1 MEDEHDATPPES
13 GFTLRKID
21 RAKSHPSSKP
31 PTPAQRVERLPPGQH
46 LTTKWP
52 VLDLGVEP
60 AIRHEDWTLS
70 IEGGSQGRVNL
81 TWQAFLDL
89 PQTDMRSDIHCVTA
103 WSRYDNE
110 WQGVTT
116 TTLLAAF
123 PPLSDRTHVVLG
135 SSDGYTTNLALPD
148 FAHHQAMLAHS
159 WAGDLLTREHG
170 GPVRA
175 VVPHLYLWKSAKW
188 LRSLRYVTE
197 DEPGYWETRGY
208 HNRGDPWAEERY
220 G

>member
-1 MEDEHDATPPES
+1 MEDEPEATPPES

-21 RAKSHPSSKP
+21 RAKAHTSSKP

-52 VLDLGVEP
+52 VLDLGMEP
-60 AIRHEDWTLS
+60 AIRHAEWTLS
-70 IEGGSQGRVNL
+70 IEGSSKGGVSL
-81 TWQAFLDL
+81 TWHDFLDL
-89 PQTDMRSDIHCVTA
+89 PQTAIRSDIHCVTA
-103 WSRYDNE
+103 WSRYDND
-110 WQGVTT
+110 WDGIATT
-116 TTLLAAF
+116 DLLAAY

-135 SSDGYTTNLALPD
+135 SSDGYTTNLALAD

-188 LRSLRYVTE
+188 LRSIRYVTE